1 MKQGKS
7 RFDCQLNKIE
17 TLRIQAVKQEN
28 PAEWLFLND
37 MRTPMFMLE
46 ALSKMYANWHNKKIF
61 EKLNEIFK
69 TLEDTLG
76 AIDYYAAFEKE
87 FADNAETP
95 TAVKSFL
102 TERKKEQIEKLY
114 RLLKEDGWFSGKR
127 LRKINDKLA
136 EVDWLNEADEHELL
150 KTFYQQEIKKIV
162 KFTLK
167 TRFIFNNV
175 EEDVHELRRR
185 LRWLSIYPQAMQG
198 AIKLA
203 PLDPLSKHLE
213 KYLTPDIVNSP
224 YNKFPTSDTQSLFLI
239 LDESYFYALSW
250 MIKELGKI
258 KDQGLKINVLQEA
271 FAKDESPLETA
282 YKILGNDYPRIE
294 TLLESAS
301 RIVKQYFEEDNLN
314 HIIV

>member
-37 MRTPMFMLE
+37 IRTPLFMLE

-87 FADNAETP
+87 FADNAEIP

-150 KTFYQQEIKKIV
+150 KTFYQKEIKKIV
-162 KFTLK
+162 KFSLK
-167 TRFIFNNV
+167 TQFIFDNV

-282 YKILGNDYPRIE
+282 YKILGNEYPSIE
-294 TLLESAS
+294 TLLETAS

>member
-87 FADNAETP
+87 FADNAEIP

-114 RLLKEDGWFSGKR
+114 RLLEEDGWFSGKR
-127 LRKINDKLA
+127 LRKINEKLA

-150 KTFYQQEIKKIV
+150 KTFYQKEIKKIV
-162 KFTLK
+162 KFSLK
-167 TRFIFNNV
+167 TQFIFDNV

-198 AIKLA
+198 AIKLENR
-203 PLDPLSKHLE
+203 PPLSKHLK

-282 YKILGNDYPRIE
+282 YKILGDDYPRIE

>member
-114 RLLKEDGWFSGKR
+114 RLLEEDGWFSGKR
-127 LRKINDKLA
+127 LRKINEKLA

-150 KTFYQQEIKKIV
+150 KTFYQKEIKKIV
-162 KFTLK
+162 KFSLK
-167 TRFIFNNV
+167 TQFIFDNV

-198 AIKLA
+198 AIKLV
-203 PLDPLSKHLE
+203 PHYPLSKHLK

-282 YKILGNDYPRIE
+282 YKILGDDYPRIE

>member
-87 FADNAETP
+87 FADNSEIP

-127 LRKINDKLA
+127 VRKINEKLA

-150 KTFYQQEIKKIV
+150 KIFYQKEIKKIV

-167 TRFIFNNV
+167 TQFIFDNV

-203 PLDPLSKHLE
+203 PLDPLSKHLK

-282 YKILGNDYPRIE
+282 YKILGDDYPRIE

>member
-87 FADNAETP
+87 FADNAEIP

-114 RLLKEDGWFSGKR
+114 RLLEEDGWFSGKR
-127 LRKINDKLA
+127 LRKINEKLA

-150 KTFYQQEIKKIV
+150 KTFYQKEIKKIV
-162 KFTLK
+162 KFSLK
-167 TRFIFNNV
+167 TQFIFDNV

-198 AIKLA
+198 AIKLV
-203 PLDPLSKHLE
+203 PHYPLSKHLK

-282 YKILGNDYPRIE
+282 YKILGDDYPRIE

>member
-17 TLRIQAVKQEN
+17 TLRIEAVKQEN

-127 LRKINDKLA
+127 LRKINEKLA

-150 KTFYQQEIKKIV
+150 KTFYQKEIKKIV
-162 KFTLK
+162 KFSLK
-167 TRFIFNNV
+167 TQFIFDNV

-198 AIKLA
+198 AIKLEKR
-203 PLDPLSKHLE
+203 PPLSKHLE
-213 KYLTPDIVNSP
+213 K
-224 YNKFPTSDTQSLFLI
+224 
-239 LDESYFYALSW
+239 
-250 MIKELGKI
+250 
-258 KDQGLKINVLQEA
+258 
-271 FAKDESPLETA
+271 
-282 YKILGNDYPRIE
+282 
-294 TLLESAS
+294 
-301 RIVKQYFEEDNLN
+301 
-314 HIIV
+314 